1 MKKYRLLSIFLCLCL
16 SVPMLSCGQS
26 EKETETTPM
35 PTQTE
40 TETAVETE
48 PAYTLPTGD
57 YAGHTFTIL
66 VTGNTES
73 GWDKNDFAAEELT
86 GELMNDAIYTRNTTV
101 EELYNVRIANDK
113 QYEGD
118 GGTKGEGKGYQSISQ
133 QVLAGDAAYDAAAI
147 AGYDACTLVLQQYLA
162 ELSALPHVDLSQPW
176 WDQNAVA
183 DMRLNGKTYFTTGD
197 ISTAIND
204 CTIAVF
210 FNQQL
215 AADNGITDLYD
226 SVRDGSWT
234 FDKLAGYAKM
244 VASDL
249 NGDGKYDANDRF
261 GTITWD
267 DTVMAAVNA
276 TGVKCASVGADGK
289 LSLTLYNEAVV
300 GMLEQYCDLVL
311 DKSVSYNYQRV
322 SYDITTPVSM
332 FQNGQALYY
341 MQLMNLASSL
351 RDMEADFGILPF
363 PKYDASQDRYYSTVG
378 SWHSV
383 FFCVPAYMEDAER
396 TGAIVEAL
404 AYESREIVR
413 PVYYDQILDYKYM
426 RDADSVDMLDVIL
439 STRVFD
445 LGWFY
450 KVGTYCDE
458 VIYMIWQYTPNFTSR
473 YEKFALQAQEDIN
486 RINESFS
493 HN

>member
-113 QYEGD
+113 QYEGG

-176 WDQNAVA
+176 CC
-183 DMRLNGKTYFTTGD
+183 L
-197 ISTAIND
+197 
-204 CTIAVF
+204 
-210 FNQQL
+210 
-215 AADNGITDLYD
+215 LY
-226 SVRDGSWT
+226 
-234 FDKLAGYAKM
+234 
-244 VASDL
+244 
-249 NGDGKYDANDRF
+249 
-261 GTITWD
+261 
-267 DTVMAAVNA
+267 
-276 TGVKCASVGADGK
+276 
-289 LSLTLYNEAVV
+289 
-300 GMLEQYCDLVL
+300 
-311 DKSVSYNYQRV
+311 
-322 SYDITTPVSM
+322 
-332 FQNGQALYY
+332 
-341 MQLMNLASSL
+341 
-351 RDMEADFGILPF
+351 
-363 PKYDASQDRYYSTVG
+363 
-378 SWHSV
+378 
-383 FFCVPAYMEDAER
+383 
-396 TGAIVEAL
+396 
-404 AYESREIVR
+404 
-413 PVYYDQILDYKYM
+413 
-426 RDADSVDMLDVIL
+426 
-439 STRVFD
+439 
-445 LGWFY
+445 
-450 KVGTYCDE
+450 
-458 VIYMIWQYTPNFTSR
+458 TSR
-473 YEKFALQAQEDIN
+473 CV
-486 RINESFS
+486 
-493 HN
+493 

>member
-1 MKKYRLLSIFLCLCL
+1 MKKHRCMAIFLCLCL
-16 SVPMLSCGQS
+16 TLPLFSCGQT
-26 EKETETTPM
+26 ENETTEN
-35 PTQTE
+35 TSADT
-40 TETAVETE
+40 TAESVTDAETE
-48 PAYTLPTGD
+48 PVYKLPEGD
-57 YAGHTFTIL
+57 FGGHTFTIL

-73 GWDKNDFAAEELT
+73 GWDKNDFSAEELT

-101 EELYNVRIANDK
+101 EDLYNVKIANDK
-113 QYEGD
+113 QYEGAS
-118 GGTKGEGKGYQSISQ
+118 GTKGQGKGYQNISQ
-133 QVLAGDAAYDAAAI
+133 AVLSGDAAYDAAEI
-147 AGYDACTLVLQQYLA
+147 AGYDACALVLQQYLA
-162 ELSALPHVDLSQPW
+162 ELSAMPYIDLSQPW

-210 FNQQL
+210 FNQQV
-215 AADNGITDLYD
+215 AENNGITDLYD

-234 FDKLAGYAKM
+234 LTKLTEYARA

-249 NGDGKYDANDRF
+249 NGDGKYDADDRF

-267 DTVMAAVNA
+267 DTVMASVNA

-289 LSLTLYNEAVV
+289 LSVTLYDEKVV
-300 GMLEQYCDLVL
+300 GALEQYCDLVL
-311 DKSVSYNYQRV
+311 DKTVSYNYQRV
-322 SYDITTPVSM
+322 SYDIATPVSM
-332 FQNGQALYY
+332 FQNGQALFF

-351 RDMEADFGILPF
+351 REMEADFGILPF
-363 PKYDASQDRYYSTVG
+363 PKYDEMQDRYYSTVG

-383 FFCVPAYMEDAER
+383 FFCVPAYMEDQNR
-396 TGAIVEAL
+396 TGMIVEAL

-426 RDADSVDMLDVIL
+426 RDEDSVDMLDIIL

-458 VIYMIWQYTPNFTSR
+458 VIFMIWQYTPNFTSR
-473 YEKFALQAQEDIN
+473 YEKFAAQAQADVDA
-486 RINESFS
+486 INESFS
-493 HN
+493 

>member
-1 MKKYRLLSIFLCLCL
+1 MQKRRLLSIFLCLCL
-16 SVPMLSCGQS
+16 TLPMLACGQS
-26 EKETETTPM
+26 ETETTETAGNTPD
-35 PTQTE
+35 TESVTE
-40 TETAVETE
+40 TETS
-48 PAYTLPTGD
+48 PAYTLPAGD
-57 YAGHTFTIL
+57 YAGHTFMIL

-101 EELYNVRIANDK
+101 EDLYNVKIANEK
-113 QYEGD
+113 VY
-118 GGTKGEGKGYQSISQ
+118 GGTKGEGEGYQRISK
-133 QVLAGDAAYDAAAI
+133 QVISGDAAYDAATI

-162 ELSALPHVDLSQPW
+162 ELSAMPHVDLSRPW
-176 WDQNAVA
+176 WDQNAVS

-210 FNQQL
+210 FNQQV
-215 AADNGITDLYD
+215 AEDYGITNLYD
-226 SVRDGSWT
+226 AVRDGSWT
-234 FDKLAGYAKM
+234 FDMLTETARS
-244 VASDL
+244 VAADV
-249 NGDGKYDANDRF
+249 NGDGKFDANDRF

-276 TGVKCASVGADGK
+276 TGVKCASVDGDGK
-289 LSLTLYNEAVV
+289 LALTIYDEKVV
-300 GMLEQYCDLVL
+300 GMLEKYCDLVL

-332 FQNGQALYY
+332 FQNGQSLYY

-363 PKYDASQDRYYSTVG
+363 PKYDAAQDRYYSTVG

-383 FFCVPAYMEDAER
+383 FFCVPAHMEDADR
-396 TGAIVEAL
+396 TGTIVEAL

-413 PVYYDQILDYKYM
+413 PVYYNQILDYKYM
-426 RDADSVDMLDVIL
+426 RDEESVDMLDIIL

-450 KVGTYCDE
+450 KIGTYCDE

-473 YEKFALQAQEDIN
+473 YEKFAEKAQSDIDAVN
-486 RINESFS
+486 GCFQ
-493 HN
+493 